1 LPQPVPRA
9 SFRFVFLFVFFGAF
23 GCLLLD
29 GAALLWLQPDRAGV
43 QGFEA
48 ACTWGFAGGF
58 GACFGLF
65 GGKNL

>member
-1 LPQPVPRA
+1 LSTPIPGGN
-9 SFRFVFLFVFFGAF
+9 FRWVFLCVFFGAF
-23 GCLLLD
+23 FCLVLD
-29 GAALLWLQPDRAGV
+29 GAALLWLPPDRAGV

-48 ACTWGFAGGF
+48 ACTAGFAGGF